1 MTINEYS
8 ETFEGRKVVN
18 FSHGDTP
25 QPADA
30 NVVYRLVQDWEA
42 EETQAELL
50 QDFFSKVPPGQVEA
64 LVIGAWGESQ
74 ENSPQEYLD
83 GLIARRAELPNLK
96 ALFVGDMTYEDC
108 EISWIVQTGYNALL
122 DAFPQLEVLRVRG
135 TTEGLELKPFKH
147 AALRKLVIEG
157 GGLGNDIVA
166 AIAASELPAL
176 EHLELWLGSEDYGFD
191 GDLDTYVKAVTAL
204 RPERLKVLALRN
216 AEIADDLA
224 RWLAQ
229 QPWIA
234 QLELLDLSK
243 GTLGDTGAQALLES
257 PHLAGLGKLDLSHHY
272 ISAPMQE
279 KLRAMPLTVVL
290 DDAQEEDEYGR
301 FVEVGE

>member
-1 MTINEYS
+1 MTINDYS
-8 ETFEGRKVVN
+8 ENFFGRKVVN
-18 FSHGDTP
+18 FSVGDTP
-25 QPADA
+25 QPADD

-122 DAFPQLEVLRVRG
+122 EAFPQLEVLRVRG

-147 AALRKLVIEG
+147 GALRKLVIEG
-157 GGLGNDIVA
+157 GGLGNDIVE

-216 AEIADDLA
+216 AEIADELA
-224 RWLAQ
+224 KWLAE

-243 GTLGDTGAQALLES
+243 GTLGDAGAQALLES
-257 PHLAGLGKLDLSHHY
+257 SHLAGLGKLDLSHHY

-279 KLRAMPLTVVL
+279 KLRALPFDVVL
-290 DDAQEEDEYGR
+290 ADAQEEDEYGR